1 MLIDFEYAG
10 KLLSDF
16 GCIVCTI
23 TSNNGVST
31 TDIGNQITFNTI
43 PTNHTTKFKLVSSEY
58 SDAYTAPP
66 FQICKSPCNADD
78 QHDMY
83 FSEMEVRDIMR
94 WLNRKRFFKF
104 KPIYDDGEYAM
115 IYFNGSFNVQTIT
128 YGSNVIGMELTLQTD
143 APFAHYEPIEYNI
156 TLSSQ
161 NGTFV
166 INDISDEVGY
176 IYPDIVEIQCLSD
189 GKLTVSN
196 SKDSNNVV
204 VNNCVS
210 GEKITLIGE
219 SKIIESSVYH
229 QKLFNDFNYNFPKIH
244 NDYNDGENIF
254 SVSIPCKIHMSYS
267 PICKVGVV

>member
-1 MLIDFEYAG
+1 MFVDFEYAG
-10 KLLSDF
+10 KRLSDF
-16 GCIVCTI
+16 GCMICNI
-23 TSNNGVST
+23 TSDSGVAT
-31 TDIGNQITFNTI
+31 TNIGSQLQFNTI
-43 PTNHTTKFKLVSSEY
+43 PVNNTTKFKQMSSEY
-58 SDAYTAPP
+58 TEAYTLN
-66 FQICKSPCNADD
+66 FQICKKTCNSNDND
-78 QHDMY
+78 Y